1 MTKKSSSK
9 FQVPSSKLCFTPLF
23 PTLNLKLGTLNL
35 APNPFTLLFL
45 PALSPEGP
53 LMHTIDDAP
62 PPSPEELADNRPWYQ
77 LLNRYHWFVLGVCAL
92 GWLFDCLDQQ
102 LFNLARVPAMKALL
116 AEPSAANVA
125 EWGGYATS
133 IFLIGWASGGLAFG
147 VLGDRIGRAKVMLF
161 TILIYSFFTGLSA
174 FSVGFWDFAAYRF
187 LTGLGVGGE
196 FAVGVALVAEVMP
209 ARARPFALGLLQA
222 LSAVGN
228 ITAAFL
234 SIGLGYLEE
243 SGAIGSA
250 WRVMFMIGTLPA
262 LLAILIRRRLKE
274 PERWQA
280 IKEEGVKKQ
289 LGSYTELFSHPTWRK
304 HAIFGMLLAFSGVVG
319 LWGIGFFSIDLNRS
333 VFRKTYEQTAR
344 DNKQT
349 VDDQAFV
356 QAALRWPNTLET
368 AKSLPQPGDLLGPV
382 AGNTDPQLLFAAI
395 LELSKQKKEIS
406 SAAVIDQAISATAN
420 SKKPLL
426 PADRPRLEAY
436 LTDGTA
442 PTTESEL
449 QEFGK
454 KIVSRSKYING
465 QMTLWAG
472 ITSLCINIG
481 AFLGIYGFSVITHY
495 TGRKPAF
502 AVAFV
507 LAGASTVW
515 VFLGLYEWWQVFYM
529 LTIMGVCQLS
539 LFGGYAIYFPE
550 LFPTRLRSTGTS
562 FCYNVGR
569 FVAASGPAVLGLL
582 TSKVFAD
589 SPEPM
594 RWAGVTMCSV
604 FVIGL
609 LVLPFLPET
618 KGKPLPE

>member
-1 MTKKSSSK
+1 
-9 FQVPSSKLCFTPLF
+9 
-23 PTLNLKLGTLNL
+23 
-35 APNPFTLLFL
+35 
-45 PALSPEGP
+45 
-53 LMHTIDDAP
+53 MHTFDEASPAAPDD
-62 PPSPEELADNRPWYQ
+62 PSDNRPWY
-77 LLNRYHWFVLGVCAL
+77 LTLTKYHWFVLTVAAL
-92 GWLFDCLDQQ
+92 GWLFDTMDQQ

-133 IFLIGWASGGLAFG
+133 IFLIGWATGGLAFG

-174 FSVGFWDFAAYRF
+174 FSYSFWDFAAYRF

-222 LSAVGN
+222 LSAIGN
-228 ITAAFL
+228 ITAALL

-250 WRVMFMIGTLPA
+250 WRIMFIIGTLPA

-280 IKEEGVKKQ
+280 VKEDGVKKQ
-289 LGSYTELFSHPTWRK
+289 LGSYAELFSHPTWRK

-333 VFRKTYEQTAR
+333 VFRKTYEQQAR
-344 DNKQT
+344 DNGQT
-349 VDDQAFV
+349 VADQAFL
-356 QAALRWPNTLET
+356 QAAIRWPEALDEIKT
-368 AKSLPQPGDLLGPV
+368 LPQPADLQGLDSLGKSYPR
-382 AGNTDPQLLFAAI
+382 LLFSAL
-395 LELSKQKKEIS
+395 LELKKKKQKIT
-406 SAAVIDQAISATAN
+406 SAAVIDQAYATVVKQTRPNKIGDLA
-420 SKKPLL
+420 PG
-426 PADRPRLEAY
+426 DRPRLEAY
-436 LTDGTA
+436 LSEGAPPTDKSA
-442 PTTESEL
+442 VEESA
-449 QEFGK
+449 K
-454 KIVSRSKYING
+454 KIGIRSKYIAG
-465 QMTLWAG
+465 RLTLWAG

-481 AFLGIYGFSVITHY
+481 AFFGIYGFSIITHY

-502 AVAFV
+502 AVAFII
-507 LAGASTVW
+507 ACASTVW
-515 VFLGLYEWWQVFYM
+515 VFLDLREWWQVFYM

-569 FVAASGPAVLGLL
+569 FVAASGPTVLGLL
-582 TSKVFAD
+582 TSKVFVD
-589 SPEPM
+589 YDEPM
-594 RWAGVTMCSV
+594 RPAGVAMCSV